1 MPNDEHFMLL
11 AMEQLQQDVDDGD
24 WGSIY
29 ELLRVIPDDI
39 LMQYVTFEQPDY
51 QGVL

>member
-11 AMEQLQQDVDDGD
+11 AMEQLHQDIDEGN

-29 ELLRVIPDDI
+29 ELLRMLPDDT
-39 LMQYVTFEQPDY
+39 LMQYVTFEEPSYDI
-51 QGVL
+51 